1 MLQLDKNKQKWIVAS
16 VGVVVAGI
24 LVALI
29 CFVSGQKAKASQDE
43 EQRLTQEES
52 DRLRNEHLSK
62 IADAY
67 QGKLRGMD
75 NADGFFLFDVTGDSI
90 PELWVVLDKKGL
102 ITSTKVQGFEYI
114 DDKLRTIFNNGM
126 TEVRVNPDRQSVS
139 LITEST
145 FINNCTDYYY
155 DNSVGKMK
163 KKMKNSITDGLK
175 EAGDKPN
182 IIRVERV
189 DELPVLMGVSDGL

>member
-29 CFVSGQKAKASQDE
+29 CFVSSQKAKASQDE

-126 TEVRVNPDRQSVS
+126 TDVRVNPDRQSVS

-175 EAGDKPN
+175 EAGEKPD

-189 DELPVLMGVSDGL
+189 GELPVLMGVSDGL

>member
-67 QGKLRGMD
+67 QAKLRGMD

-126 TEVRVNPDRQSVS
+126 TDVRVNPDRQSVS

-175 EAGDKPN
+175 EAGDKPD

-189 DELPVLMGVSDGL
+189 GELPVLMGVSDGL